1 MKRFLFR
8 AAILAAGA
16 AGFVW
21 ALSAVASAKVVDT
34 GSAYQPTTVSLAKMA
49 VDASAPSTNPFAALA
64 PSAQSG
70 QKIEKADPP
79 AATPAPEPVVE
90 RVAPRTNPMSSV
102 GTSVAPLARATR
114 AIHRDAQRFGSYLE
128 RVVSSCPVGP
138 VSATGGPVIALGIL
152 CSGLALNRR
161 WVLAAQPATDESVP
175 EFLFAP
181 ELTPPG

>member
-1 MKRFLFR
+1 MRRFALR

-34 GSAYQPTTVSLAKMA
+34 SSAYQPTTVSLAKMA
-49 VDASAPSTNPFAALA
+49 VDASAPSTNPFAALSTA
-64 PSAQSG
+64 PR
-70 QKIEKADPP
+70 IEKADPP
-79 AATPAPEPVVE
+79 AATPAPEPVVVA
-90 RVAPRTNPMSSV
+90 RVLPQSSSTISVPAVVAPI
-102 GTSVAPLARATR
+102 ARAVRTV
-114 AIHRDAQRFGSYLE
+114 HRGVQSFGSYLE

-152 CSGLALNRR
+152 CCGLALNRR

-175 EFLFAP
+175 EFLFAL